1 MTATKN
7 ETAQSTVKPAPAIA
21 TTVADEKKNLRA
33 IMIAC
38 REALPG
44 ERAAARSGIVQ
55 RNLLASEHYREASA
69 IVLYAEIGNEV
80 STDLILADALA
91 SDRAVFYPSGAG
103 RRARDR
109 LGVETQD
116 GTIVARRIRNRAEL
130 VRGAYGILEPPS
142 SAEVLESK
150 SFAKILACVP
160 GVAFGLEGQRLGRG
174 GGHYDRFIAQLGG
187 EAITVGLAFSFQ
199 LLDRIPETGLDRRLN
214 FIVTE
219 SEVHRAC
226 EAPLLARRT
235 RTKEV
240 NPGGSN
246 HGNPGIHS
254 WWRGLIRLGN
264 NETA

>member
-1 MTATKN
+1 
-7 ETAQSTVKPAPAIA
+7 V
-21 TTVADEKKNLRA
+21 
-33 IMIAC
+33 
-38 REALPG
+38 
-44 ERAAARSGIVQ
+44 
-55 RNLLASEHYREASA
+55 
-69 IVLYAEIGNEV
+69 
-80 STDLILADALA
+80 
-91 SDRAVFYPSGAG
+91 
-103 RRARDR
+103 
-109 LGVETQD
+109 
-116 GTIVARRIRNRAEL
+116 
-130 VRGAYGILEPPS
+130 
-142 SAEVLESK
+142 
-150 SFAKILACVP
+150 CVP

-174 GGHYDRFIAQLGG
+174 GGHYDRFIGQLGG

-226 EAPLLARRT
+226 EAPLPARRT

-254 WWRGLIRLGN
+254 WWRGLLHLGN

>member
-1 MTATKN
+1 M
-7 ETAQSTVKPAPAIA
+7 A

-38 REALPG
+38 RDALPG
-44 ERAAARSGIVQ
+44 ERAAVWSEPVQ
-55 RNLLASEHYREASA
+55 RKVIASECYRDASA
-69 IVLYAEIGNEV
+69 IVLYAAIGNEV

-91 SDRAVFYPSGAG
+91 SDRPVFYPRVDAS
-103 RRARDR
+103 
-109 LGVETQD
+109 T
-116 GTIVARRIRNRAEL
+116 GTIVARRVRDRAEL
-130 VRGAYGILEPPS
+130 VPGAYQIPEPPA
-142 SAEVLESK
+142 SAEVLDSK

-174 GGHYDRFIAQLGG
+174 GGHYDRFIGQLGG

-219 SEVHRAC
+219 SAIHRAC
-226 EAPLLARRT
+226 EAPLPARRM

-240 NPGGSN
+240 NPGADN
-246 HGNPGIHS
+246 RNPGIHS
-254 WWRGLIRLGN
+254 WWRGLFHLGN

>member
-1 MTATKN
+1 M
-7 ETAQSTVKPAPAIA
+7 A

-38 REALPG
+38 RAALPG
-44 ERAAARSGIVQ
+44 AHAAAMSEIVVRRVLASDSYRAA
-55 RNLLASEHYREASA
+55 SA
-69 IVLYAEIGNEV
+69 VVLYAAIGNEV
-80 STDLILADALA
+80 STDRILADALA
-91 SDRAVFYPSGAG
+91 SSRAVFYPQINGASGAG
-103 RRARDR
+103 RRARHPD
-109 LGVETQD
+109 VDTAT
-116 GTIVARRIRNRAEL
+116 GTIVARRIRDRAEL
-130 VRGAYGILEPPS
+130 VPGAYGILEPPA
-142 SAEVLESK
+142 SAEALDSK
-150 SFAKILACVP
+150 SFAKVLVCVP

-174 GGHYDRFIAQLGG
+174 GGHYDRFIGQLGG
-187 EAITVGLAFSFQ
+187 EAITVGLAYSFQ

-219 SEVHRAC
+219 SDVHRAC
-226 EAPLLARRT
+226 EAPLPARRT

-254 WWRGLIRLGN
+254 WWRGLFHLGN

>member
-1 MTATKN
+1 M
-7 ETAQSTVKPAPAIA
+7 A

-38 REALPG
+38 RDALPG
-44 ERAAARSGIVQ
+44 ERATAWSQSVQ
-55 RNLLASEHYREASA
+55 RKVLASESYRAASA
-69 IVLYAEIGNEV
+69 IVLYAAIGNEV

-91 SDRAVFYPSGAG
+91 SDRAVFYPRVDTAN
-103 RRARDR
+103 
-109 LGVETQD
+109 
-116 GTIVARRIRNRAEL
+116 GTIAARRVRDRAEL
-130 VRGAYGILEPPS
+130 VRGAYGILEPPA
-142 SAEVLESK
+142 SAEVLDSK
-150 SFAKILACVP
+150 SFAKILVCVP

-174 GGHYDRFIAQLGG
+174 GGHYDRFIGQLGG

-199 LLDRIPETGLDRRLN
+199 LFDRIPETGLDRRLN

-226 EAPLLARRT
+226 EAPLPARRT

-246 HGNPGIHS
+246 DGNPGIHS
-254 WWRGLIRLGN
+254 WWRGLLHLGN

>member
-1 MTATKN
+1 M
-7 ETAQSTVKPAPAIA
+7 A

-38 REALPG
+38 RDALSG
-44 ERAAARSGIVQ
+44 ERAAAMSDIVQ
-55 RNLLASEHYREASA
+55 RTVLASESFRDASA
-69 IVLYAEIGNEV
+69 IVLYAAIGNEV
-80 STDLILADALA
+80 STDLILTDALQ
-91 SDRAVFYPSGAG
+91 SGRAVFYPRVQA
-103 RRARDR
+103 
-109 LGVETQD
+109 
-116 GTIVARRIRNRAEL
+116 GTIVARRIRDRAEL
-130 VRGAYGILEPPS
+130 ARGAYGILEPPE
-142 SAEVLESK
+142 SAEVLDRK
-150 SFAKILACVP
+150 SFAKILVCVP

-174 GGHYDRFIAQLGG
+174 GGHYDRFIGQLGG

-254 WWRGLIRLGN
+254 WWRGLLHLGN

>member
-1 MTATKN
+1 M
-7 ETAQSTVKPAPAIA
+7 A

-38 REALPG
+38 RDALPEG
-44 ERAAARSGIVQ
+44 CAAGWSESVQ
-55 RNLLASEHYREASA
+55 RQVLASESYRDASA
-69 IVLYAEIGNEV
+69 IVLYAAIGNEV
-80 STDLILADALA
+80 STDLILTDALT
-91 SDRAVFYPSGAG
+91 SGRAVFYPRVDAS
-103 RRARDR
+103 
-109 LGVETQD
+109 T
-116 GTIVARRIRNRAEL
+116 GTIVARRIRDLAEL
-130 VRGAYGILEPPS
+130 VRGAYGILEPPA
-142 SAEVLESK
+142 SAEALDSK
-150 SFAKILACVP
+150 NFAKVLVCVP

-174 GGHYDRFIAQLGG
+174 GGHYDRFIGQLGG

-199 LLDRIPETGLDRRLN
+199 LLDRIPETGFDRRLN

-219 SEVHRAC
+219 SAIHRAC
-226 EAPLLARRT
+226 EAPLPARRM

-254 WWRGLIRLGN
+254 WWRGLFHLGN

>member
-1 MTATKN
+1 M
-7 ETAQSTVKPAPAIA
+7 A

-38 REALPG
+38 RDALPG
-44 ERAAARSGIVQ
+44 ERAATMSDIVQ
-55 RNLLASEHYREASA
+55 RKVLASESYCDASA
-69 IVLYAEIGNEV
+69 IVLYAALGNEV
-80 STDLILADALA
+80 STDLILTDVLQ
-91 SDRAVFYPSGAG
+91 SGRAGFYP
-103 RRARDR
+103 R
-109 LGVETQD
+109 VEA
-116 GTIVARRIRNRAEL
+116 GTIVARRIRDSAEL
-130 VRGAYGILEPPS
+130 ARGAYGILEPPEL
-142 SAEVLESK
+142 AETLDSK
-150 SFAKILACVP
+150 SFTKVLVCVP

-174 GGHYDRFIAQLGG
+174 GGHYDRFIGQLGR
-187 EAITVGLAFSFQ
+187 EAITVGLAYSFQ

-219 SEVHRAC
+219 SDVHRAC
-226 EAPLLARRT
+226 EAPLPARRT

-254 WWRGLIRLGN
+254 WWRGLFHLGN

>member
-1 MTATKN
+1 M
-7 ETAQSTVKPAPAIA
+7 A

-38 REALPG
+38 RDALPG
-44 ERAAARSGIVQ
+44 ERAAAWSESVQ
-55 RNLLASEHYREASA
+55 RKVLASESYRDASA
-69 IVLYAEIGNEV
+69 IVLYAAIGNEV

-91 SDRAVFYPSGAG
+91 SGRPVFYPSIDVAG
-103 RRARDR
+103 K
-109 LGVETQD
+109 
-116 GTIVARRIRNRAEL
+116 TIVVRRIRDRAEL
-130 VRGAYGILEPPS
+130 VPGAYGILEPPP
-142 SAEVLESK
+142 SAEVLDRK
-150 SFAKILACVP
+150 SFAKVLVCVP
-160 GVAFGLEGQRLGRG
+160 GVAFGIEGQRLGRG
-174 GGHYDRFIAQLGG
+174 GGHYDRFIARLGG

-199 LLDRIPETGLDRRLN
+199 LFDRVPETELDRRLN

-254 WWRGLIRLGN
+254 WWRGLIHLGN
-264 NETA
+264 IEPA

>member
-1 MTATKN
+1 MAR
-7 ETAQSTVKPAPAIA
+7 
-21 TTVADEKKNLRA
+21 TVADEKKNLRA

-38 REALPG
+38 RDALPG
-44 ERAAARSGIVQ
+44 ELATAWSEPVQ
-55 RNLLASEHYREASA
+55 RNLLASEHYRDASA
-69 IVLYAEIGNEV
+69 IVLYAAIGNEV
-80 STDLILADALA
+80 STDLILADALK

-103 RRARDR
+103 RPARHR
-109 LGVETQD
+109 RGIETPD
-116 GTIVARRIRNRAEL
+116 GTIVARRVRDRAEL
-130 VRGAYGILEPPS
+130 VPGAYGILEPPA
-142 SAEVLESK
+142 SADVLDRK
-150 SFAKILACVP
+150 SFAKILVCVP

-174 GGHYDRFIAQLGG
+174 GGHYDRFIAELGA

-219 SEVHRAC
+219 SEVHRAR
-226 EAPLLARRT
+226 EAPLPARRT

-240 NPGGSN
+240 NPGGFN

-254 WWRGLIRLGN
+254 WWRGLIHLGN

>member
-1 MTATKN
+1 M
-7 ETAQSTVKPAPAIA
+7 A

-38 REALPG
+38 RDALPG
-44 ERAAARSGIVQ
+44 ERAAAMSELVERQV
-55 RNLLASEHYREASA
+55 LASESYRDASA
-69 IVLYAEIGNEV
+69 IVLYAAIGNEV
-80 STDLILADALA
+80 STDRILTDALA
-91 SDRAVFYPSGAG
+91 SRRTVFYPSVDAATGMI
-103 RRARDR
+103 
-109 LGVETQD
+109 L
-116 GTIVARRIRNRAEL
+116 ARRIRDRAEL
-130 VRGAYGILEPPS
+130 VPGAYGILEPPA
-142 SAEVLESK
+142 SAEALDSK
-150 SFAKILACVP
+150 NFAKVLVCVP

-174 GGHYDRFIAQLGG
+174 GGHYDRFIGQLGR

-219 SEVHRAC
+219 SAIHRAC
-226 EAPLLARRT
+226 EAPLPARRM

-254 WWRGLIRLGN
+254 WWRGLFHLGT